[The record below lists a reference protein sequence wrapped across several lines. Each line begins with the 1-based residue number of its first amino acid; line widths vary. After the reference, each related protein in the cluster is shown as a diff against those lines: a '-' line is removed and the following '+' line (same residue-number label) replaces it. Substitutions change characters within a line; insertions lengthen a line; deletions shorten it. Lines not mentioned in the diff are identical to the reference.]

1 MSGSWSWQGLWKK
14 TERPKFVGRFFYFDK
29 SSLFST
35 KVSTRYI
42 EKHNKEYGFLKGVT
56 VITMEITHIAKHR
69 LIVIRVYGEIDHH
82 TASETRRVADREL
95 KRTGAVNIAFDFG
108 HVTFM
113 DSAGIGMIIGRY
125 KIVSALGGRLMLF
138 DISDHVQR
146 LLEMA
151 GLRGLVIISDTL
163 SHGIAEM
170 NGTCETGRERI
181 YNG

>member
-1 MSGSWSWQGLWKK
+1 
-14 TERPKFVGRFFYFDK
+14 
-29 SSLFST
+29 
-35 KVSTRYI
+35 
-42 EKHNKEYGFLKGVT
+42 
-56 VITMEITHIAKHR
+56 MEITHIAKHR
-69 LIVIRVYGEIDHH
+69 LIVIRMYGEIDHH
-82 TASETRRVADREL
+82 TAAGARRAADREIR
-95 KRTGAVNIAFDFG
+95 RTGAVNIAFDFG

-125 KIVSALGGRLMLF
+125 KTVSALGGRLILF
-138 DISDHVQR
+138 DISEHVER

-170 NGTCETGRERI
+170 NGMREPGRERI

>member
-1 MSGSWSWQGLWKK
+1 MSVRIQSDGQ
-14 TERPKFVGRFFYFDK
+14 T
-29 SSLFST
+29 
-35 KVSTRYI
+35 
-42 EKHNKEYGFLKGVT
+42 VT
-56 VITMEITHIAKHR
+56 AYLE
-69 LIVIRVYGEIDHH
+69 GEIDHH
-82 TASETRRVADREL
+82 TAAEARRAADREL

-125 KIVSALGGRLMLF
+125 KMVSALGGRLILF
-138 DISDHVQR
+138 DISDHVER

-151 GLRGLVIISDTL
+151 GVCGLVIVSDTL

-170 NGTCETGRERI
+170 NGTYKPGRERI